1 MRREDQGQLDRLD
14 KETDRVDQLFCHPK
28 SRLSRRQKIYDAVH
42 GFIRFSELERIL
54 IDSEPFQRLHYVHQ
68 LGIAHIVYP
77 GATHTRFEHSL
88 GCMELATRIFDR
100 ITSKQFTL
108 ADSNYWL
115 QIIRLAALCHDLG
128 HLPFSH
134 DAEKIL
140 LGPAGHEEWTLKII
154 QSEHL
159 RPVWSVLQA
168 EFPEKNVVADVLK
181 MAIGEKK
188 LLEMGAACAFSLEE
202 RVLSQVI
209 TGDFFG
215 ADRIDYLLRD
225 AQCTGVAYGLFDY
238 HQLIEMLCILP
249 DGSELQLG
257 IEENGIESCE
267 ALLLA
272 RHFMHQRVYQYS
284 SVKAYKFHLARFM
297 KSFFERGDYLAN
309 LENYLSLSDSEV
321 LSALRRSAK
330 DPTSPGH
337 LDADALVRRDKR
349 FKAIALKEGIGE
361 DTIKNIIAN
370 LDIPEDLIF
379 WEPASHQRQLKGL
392 AFPVQ
397 TRSGSIL
404 LANELSQITIP
415 SGGLQWA
422 YVAPEYEISLRLML
436 EKIA

>member
-1 MRREDQGQLDRLD
+1 MAGKCEGLTQIVEADERDCTKLNLERG
-14 KETDRVDQLFCHPK
+14 
-28 SRLSRRQKIYDAVH
+28 QKIYDAVH
-42 GFIRFSELERIL
+42 GFIRFSEIERML
-54 IDSEPFQRLHYVHQ
+54 IDSEPFQRLHHIRQ

-100 ITSKQFTL
+100 ITSKQFSL
-108 ADSNYWL
+108 VDDKYWL

-134 DAEKIL
+134 DAEKEL
-140 LGPAGHEEWTLKII
+140 LGMAGHEEWTLKVI
-154 QSEHL
+154 QSAYL
-159 RPVWSVLQA
+159 RPVWSVLQSQFL
-168 EFPEKNVVADVLK
+168 EHDVIADLLK

-188 LLEMGAACAFSLEE
+188 LSEMGVDVAFSSEE
-202 RVLSQVI
+202 KVLSQVI

-238 HQLIEMLCILP
+238 HQLIEMLCVLP
-249 DGSELQLG
+249 VDAELQLG

-297 KSFFERGDYLAN
+297 KGFFEAGNYFN
-309 LENYLSLSDSEV
+309 TLENYLSLSDSEI
-321 LSALRRSAK
+321 LTALRKSAK
-330 DPTSPGH
+330 DPHALGYP
-337 LDADALVRRDKR
+337 DADSLLRRDKR
-349 FKAIALKEGIGE
+349 FKAIALKEEVKE
-361 DTIKNIIAN
+361 DTIKAIIAE
-370 LDIPEDLIF
+370 LDICEDFIF
-379 WEPASHQRQLKGL
+379 WELGSQKKQLKDL
-392 AFPVQ
+392 SFPVK

-404 LANELSQITIP
+404 AASEFSQISIP
-415 SGGLQWA
+415 SGGMQWV
-422 YVAPEYEISLRLML
+422 YVAPKYERALRLKL
-436 EKIA
+436 ERLG

>member
-1 MRREDQGQLDRLD
+1 MRGKEQGQLDPLAR
-14 KETDRVDQLFCHPK
+14 ETHAMDPLFSYPK
-28 SRLSRRQKIYDAVH
+28 LRRNRGQKIYDAVH
-42 GFIRFSELERIL
+42 GFIRFSELERML

-88 GCMELATRIFDR
+88 GCMELATRIFEQ
-100 ITSKQFTL
+100 ITSKFAL
-108 ADSNYWL
+108 SDDKYWL

-134 DAEKIL
+134 DAEKVL

-154 QSEHL
+154 QSAYL
-159 RPVWSVLQA
+159 RPVWSILQS
-168 EFPEKNVVADVLK
+168 EFPEKDAITDILK
-181 MAIGEKK
+181 MSIGEKK
-188 LLEMGAACAFSLEE
+188 MLEMGVAVTFSPEE

-249 DGSELQLG
+249 VGSELQLA
-257 IEENGIESCE
+257 IEENGIASCE

-297 KSFFERGDYLAN
+297 KSFFEQGDYLVN
-309 LENYLSLSDSEV
+309 LENYLSLSDSEI
-321 LSALRRSAK
+321 LSALRSSAK

-337 LDADALVRRDKR
+337 LDADALVGRDKR
-349 FKAIALKEGIGE
+349 FKAIPLKEGIGE
-361 DTIKNIIAN
+361 ETMKEIIEE
-370 LDIPEDLIF
+370 LGIPGDLIF
-379 WEPASHQRQLKGL
+379 WELALHKRQLKGL
-392 AFPVQ
+392 SFPVQ
-397 TRSGSIL
+397 TGSGSIL
-404 LANELSQITIP
+404 DASELSQILIP

-422 YVAPEYEISLRLML
+422 YVAPKYERALRLRVS
-436 EKIA
+436 KSA